1 MGKIDFYKT
10 TDITKCSGIGEDGF
24 IIDTSNCAIY
34 LGNNTTNPKL
44 IANKFDISTGETVKS
59 VNSTAAGTTIYL
71 LGHTLTSTQKTST
84 TKSQNIKAT
93 CDGKLYA
100 SAGFYQSSDERLKDF
115 KSDIEI
121 DFEKLSLIPKKHFTW
136 ISSDKQDIGT
146 SAQEIQKLYPEIVN
160 EDDSGY
166 LSVDYAKL
174 SIIALAAID
183 KLSSEIN
190 ELKNQINELK
200 KEND

>member
-1 MGKIDFYKT
+1 MGKIYFYKT
-10 TDITKCSGIGEDGF
+10 SDITKCSEIGEDGF
-24 IIDTSNCAIY
+24 IVDTSNCGIY
-34 LGNNTTNPKL
+34 LGNNTTSPKL

-59 VNSTAAGTTIYL
+59 VNSSASGTTIYL

-84 TKSQNIKAT
+84 IKSQNIKAT

-100 SAGFYQSSDERLKDF
+100 SAGFYQSSDERLKNF

-121 DFEKLSLIPKKHFTW
+121 DLEKLALIPKKHFTW
-136 ISSDKQDIGT
+136 ISDNKQDIGT